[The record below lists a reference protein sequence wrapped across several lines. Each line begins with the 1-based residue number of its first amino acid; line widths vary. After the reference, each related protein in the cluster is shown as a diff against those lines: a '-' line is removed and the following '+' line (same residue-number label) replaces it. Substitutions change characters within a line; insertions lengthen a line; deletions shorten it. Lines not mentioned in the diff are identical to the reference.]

1 MEKKAQQEE
10 GIRPLEVLEKEVH
23 SFTHETFPGQFWADK
38 RDAKMSWPSPLSL
51 KSSPRGKDP
60 HVIVTYIRSAENI
73 EEGAYFCSIA
83 ECVVSNWALRL
94 AGAARIEKSRIAFW
108 VEGASCANAQ
118 RRESPGAVAEAA
130 YSKAAQSRWR
140 MGVLGTLG
148 PPHLPFRG
156 PLPFP
161 TLLLYPTLPSSR
173 SSGSIL
179 LKCLLEQKFKMYSSL
194 KAGGWIQGN

>member
-1 MEKKAQQEE
+1 
-10 GIRPLEVLEKEVH
+10 
-23 SFTHETFPGQFWADK
+23 
-38 RDAKMSWPSPLSL
+38 MSWPSPLSL

-156 PLPFP
+156 PLHFP